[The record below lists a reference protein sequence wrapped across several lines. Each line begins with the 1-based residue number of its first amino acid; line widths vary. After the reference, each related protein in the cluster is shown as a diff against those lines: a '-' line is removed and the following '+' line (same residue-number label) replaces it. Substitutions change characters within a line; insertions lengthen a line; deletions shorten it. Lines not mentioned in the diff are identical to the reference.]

1 MPTIPSDLLCRKMLP
16 AADLDYELE
25 ALGPHGV
32 AGSGTSLF

>member
-1 MPTIPSDLLCRKMLP
+1 MLP

-32 AGSGTSLF
+32 AGSGTSLS